1 MAVETIRQ
9 KKLADQIKKL
19 VSVIVDRKIK
29 DPNKGFITIT
39 HVKISGDLRI
49 ASVYFTALGDRE
61 AAEKSLV
68 VLNRAKN
75 FIRNEMAPHLKVRF
89 IPELRFFID
98 DTFEYAQRIEN
109 LLKQIK
115 KDRDEDDSGS
125 K

>member
-19 VSVIVDRKIK
+19 ISVIVDRKIK

-61 AAEKSLV
+61 AAEKSLE

-75 FIRNEMAPHLKVRF
+75 FIRSEMAPHLKVRF

-115 KDRDEDDSGS
+115 KDQDEDNSGS

>member
-1 MAVETIRQ
+1 MAIETIRQ
-9 KKLADQIKKL
+9 RKLADQIKKL
-19 VSVIVDRKIK
+19 VSVIIDRKIK
-29 DPNKGFITIT
+29 DPHKGFITIT

-49 ASVYFTALGDRE
+49 ASIYFTTLGDRE
-61 AAEKSLV
+61 AADKSLE
-68 VLNRAKN
+68 VLNRARN
-75 FIRNEMAPHLKVRF
+75 FIRSEMAPHLKVRF

-115 KDRDEDDSGS
+115 KEQNEDDSGS